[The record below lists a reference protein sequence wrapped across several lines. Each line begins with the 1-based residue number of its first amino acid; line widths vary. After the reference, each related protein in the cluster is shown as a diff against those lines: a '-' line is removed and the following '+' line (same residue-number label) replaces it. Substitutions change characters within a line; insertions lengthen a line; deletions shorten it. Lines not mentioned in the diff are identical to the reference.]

1 MSSSAQ
7 KDHLHF
13 MAMHKIPPHLSKTEF
28 ETKLEALL
36 DEALQLPLVQQSLL
50 KLELVRIR
58 IPSHQHTTV
67 PLSP

>member
-1 MSSSAQ
+1 
-7 KDHLHF
+7 

-36 DEALQLPLVQQSLL
+36 DEALQLPLVQQNLL

-58 IPSHQHTTV
+58 IPSH
-67 PLSP
+67 